1 MKKALLT
8 AAVLASTTA
17 GGLATASVVSA
28 ATDTSQSPE
37 SSLVDK
43 VASKFGLNKADVQKV
58 FDEDRAARQTERE
71 TKAKEALAQAVT
83 DGKLTQ
89 AQADKITA
97 KRAEMKTFME
107 SLRDKTA
114 SERRAAME
122 AKRDELQQWAKDNG
136 IDESYLRPMA
146 GRGHGPGGPGG
157 IKSDD
162 SSSVTT
168 Q

>member
-8 AAVLASTTA
+8 AAVLAGTMA

-43 VASKFGLNKADVQKV
+43 VANKFGLNKADVQKV
-58 FDEDRAARQTERE
+58 FDEDRSARQTERE

-114 SERRAAME
+114 AERHSAMD

-136 IDESYLRPMA
+136 IDESYLRPMG

-157 IKSDD
+157 TRLDD
-162 SSSVTT
+162 SSTT